1 MTDNKAKV
9 VIYSGRLCT
18 YCNAAKRLLEKKGV
32 AFEEIM
38 IDANDSVRAE
48 MEQRSGSQS
57 VPQIFIGDVH
67 VGGYDDLAECHR
79 EGKLDEL
86 LAS

>member
-1 MTDNKAKV
+1 
-9 VIYSGRLCT
+9 
-18 YCNAAKRLLEKKGV
+18 
-32 AFEEIM
+32 M
-38 IDANDSVRAE
+38 IDADDSVRAE
-48 MEQRSGSQS
+48 MEQRSGRQS

>member
-38 IDANDSVRAE
+38 IDTDASVRAE
-48 MEQRSGSQS
+48 MEQRSG
-57 VPQIFIGDVH
+57 
-67 VGGYDDLAECHR
+67 R
-79 EGKLDEL
+79 
-86 LAS
+86 